1 MQKTSSR
8 WRLVAKEPIVQF
20 LLLGAAMFIAFDL
33 LSPADPADA
42 NNPHTIRV
50 DRQSLLRYM
59 QHQAKSFDEPRFAA
73 QLDAASPEQR
83 QRLIDEVLAEEALYR
98 EAKAWGLDQNDY
110 TAKRRLIQRLESI
123 LQGMESLGSEVTDSE
138 LNTYHQANIAAY
150 YEPATIT
157 FTHVFVAK
165 RPKSEISSEAQAQ
178 TLLAVLRQKPV
189 VFHEALG
196 YGDRFL
202 YHRNYVNKQADLIA
216 SHFGVNLQ
224 AAVFALPASEQ
235 TWQGPFASPY
245 GHHLVLVTQ
254 QVAGFDPA
262 LDSIADRV
270 RQDVRWGKRQK
281 ALTRTKARIIE
292 GYQVELG
299 DDLNGSASAPATQV
313 DTKPMAAKST
323 GALQP

>member
-1 MQKTSSR
+1 MQKTRSR
-8 WRLVAKEPIVQF
+8 WRLIANEPIVQF
-20 LLLGAAMFIAFDL
+20 LLLGAAMFIAFTL
-33 LSPADPADA
+33 LSSTDQAEG
-42 NNPHTIRV
+42 NNTIRV

-59 QHQAKSFDEPRFAA
+59 QHQAKSFDESRFAA
-73 QLDAASPEQR
+73 LLDAASPEQR

-123 LQGMESLGSEVTDSE
+123 LQGMESLGEEVTDSE
-138 LNTYHQANIAAY
+138 LNTYYQTNIAAY
-150 YEPATIT
+150 HEPATIT

-165 RPKSEISSEAQAQ
+165 RPGSEISSEAQAH
-178 TLLAVLRQKPV
+178 TLLATLRQKPV
-189 VFHEALG
+189 AFHEALG

-216 SHFGVNLQ
+216 SHFGAKLQ
-224 AAVFALPASEQ
+224 AAVFALPDSEH

-254 QVAGFDPA
+254 HVAGFDPA

-270 RQDVRWGKRQK
+270 RQDVRREKRQE
-281 ALTRTKARIIE
+281 ALARTKARIIE

-299 DDLNGSASAPATQV
+299 EDLNGLGSATQFDSNPV
-313 DTKPMAAKST
+313 AAKSS